1 MNEDILRQSP
11 PSPVRPLN
19 APSSRGLPR
28 RLTEKILAVDR
39 LRRKY
44 ATLPARRSGAQ
55 FLDLALTELNVR
67 HEVSAGELSN
77 LPASGPAVVISNHP
91 FGGLEGM
98 ILLRLLLSI
107 RPDVRVLANYMLQAI
122 PDLREHLISVDPF
135 GRPDSPRKNVVA
147 LKTAVRWLKDGHLL
161 VVFPAG
167 EVSHFNWRNRRV
179 EDPVWHPSI
188 ARIVRLAAVPVI
200 PVFFA
205 GRNNAAFQLA
215 GLVHP
220 VLRTMLLPRQLL
232 NKQGTVIRLR
242 VGTAISPR
250 KISEI
255 SGDEHLGHYLRFRTY
270 LLGSALGRPR
280 PALTPLRR
288 ATRPRT
294 PPPVIDARDPAVMA
308 AEIGALPARQT
319 LLQSEGCRVLYA
331 RAAQIPTVLQEIGR
345 LREITFRAA
354 GEGTGTAVDLDRFDH
369 HYLHLFVWNQ
379 AQGEIVG
386 AYRLGQTDRIMNR
399 NGLAGLYTHSL
410 FRFRRVLMDQL
421 GPALEMGRSFVRA
434 EYQRSYS
441 PLLLLWKGIGHYVA
455 RHPRYKV
462 LFGPVSIAGDYHSV
476 SRQLMVSFLKVN
488 NFLPDLASLVS
499 PPRPLRPR
507 AVAGLRPGLADAWP
521 DGIDELSTWI
531 SDVERDGRGIPILL
545 KQYLK
550 LGGKLLS
557 FNVDPDFNDALD
569 GLILV
574 DLTRTEPRLLKRYM
588 PAEGLERFLACHGA
602 GGTPPR
608 PVDTESALC
617 RSTS

>member
-11 PSPVRPLN
+11 PSPIRPLN
-19 APSSRGLPR
+19 APSRGLPR
-28 RLTEKILAVDR
+28 RLAERMLAVDR

-67 HEVSAGELSN
+67 HEVSTGDLSN
-77 LPASGPAVVISNHP
+77 LPASGPGVVVSNHP
-91 FGGLEGM
+91 FGGVEGM

-135 GRPDSPRKNVVA
+135 GRPDSARKNVAA

-179 EDPVWHPSI
+179 EDPVWHSSI

-220 VLRTMLLPRQLL
+220 MLRTVLLPRQLL

-270 LLGSALGRPR
+270 LLGSAMNRRR
-280 PALTPLRR
+280 PALSPLRR
-288 ATRPRT
+288 VVRPRT
-294 PPPVIDARDPAVMA
+294 PPPVIAALNPAVMA
-308 AEIGALPARQT
+308 EEIRTLPERQT
-319 LLQSEGCRVLYA
+319 LLKSEGCQVVYA

-354 GEGTGTAVDLDRFDH
+354 GEGTGEAVDLDRFDD

-379 AQGEIVG
+379 ARQEIVG
-386 AYRLGQTDRIMNR
+386 AYRLGQTDRILKR
-399 NGLAGLYTHSL
+399 RGLAGLYTHNL
-410 FRFRRVLMDQL
+410 FRFRPGLLRQL

-434 EYQRSYS
+434 EYQKSYA

-462 LFGPVSIAGDYHSV
+462 LFGPVSIASDYHSV
-476 SRQLMVSFLKVN
+476 SRRLMVAFLQLN

-499 PPRPLRPR
+499 PPHPLRPR
-507 AVAGLRPGLADAWP
+507 AVAGLKPGLADAWP
-521 DGIDELSTWI
+521 KDIDELSTWI
-531 SDVERDGRGIPILL
+531 SDVEADGKGIPILL

-569 GLILV
+569 GLIMV
-574 DLTRTEPRLLKRYM
+574 DLTRTEPRILKRYM
-588 PAEGLERFLACHGA
+588 SAEGLEQFLAYHRPGEA
-602 GGTPPR
+602 PPL
-608 PVDTESALC
+608 PADTEPALC
-617 RSTS
+617 LSVS